1 MYEIENML
9 EEEKQEMIS
18 IYMAKDY
25 SKEDAEHMVE
35 LISTSKQAFV
45 NIMMME
51 ELGLVKNDDL

>member
-1 MYEIENML
+1 ML